1 MDPGLP
7 NGKVSLARTHSVNAS
22 RTRPASRPVGWLACA
37 CGHDPALPGPNTRR
51 VRGASFRDLAGPE
64 GPGRP
69 FHGAAN
75 SGVSGIGRFVGPDF
89 ADFGGPLPG
98 DPAGQGGLPASS
110 QAGGVIAERGMVR
123 HTDAGWARAPPA
135 YTPHQPP
142 PA

>member
-69 FHGAAN
+69 FHGAAT
-75 SGVSGIGRFVGPDF
+75 SGVSGIGRFVGHDF
-89 ADFGGPLPG
+89 ADFGGRLAG
-98 DPAGQGGLPASS
+98 DRAGKGVHLGVGDNRKSVVWGKDGSVRLGIGGSRIMKKK
-110 QAGGVIAERGMVR
+110 QKNK
-123 HTDAGWARAPPA
+123 
-135 YTPHQPP
+135 
-142 PA
+142 